1 MSSTT
6 VPPRPAPIFAPKSAL
21 TSARTSALV
30 TAPMLAG
37 VVLATPMAIGA
48 LYSLLSA
55 IGITG
60 AGATGPTL
68 RPTAAVIVD
77 VQTWRSFAFTLWT
90 AGLAT
95 LLALAAACATA
106 LWIRARPWWLRVAML
121 PMAVPHV
128 AAALAVLLLF
138 GQSGWLSRLAHAA
151 GLIATP
157 GDFPALVYDPT
168 GLGLVL
174 AFAWKEFPY
183 LLLTAVAVLATQA
196 DDLGEVARTLGASPM
211 QAFRR
216 VTWPLLWR
224 AMAPA
229 VLATFAFLVGQ
240 YEMPLL
246 LAPSDPLALPLLA
259 YERSV
264 DPTLTR
270 RAEAHVLGLLALGL
284 SSILVLAHVWWQRQ
298 ALRTRA

>member
-1 MSSTT
+1 MSSPA
-6 VPPRPAPIFAPKSAL
+6 VPPIPAPMSGPTPAPK
-21 TSARTSALV
+21 TKPK
-30 TAPMLAG
+30 TAPIPAAMLAG
-37 VVLATPMAIGA
+37 IVLATPIAIGA
-48 LYSLLSA
+48 FYSLLSA

-68 RPTAAVIVD
+68 RPAAAVIAD
-77 VQTWRSFAFTLWT
+77 AQTWRSFAFTLWT
-90 AGLAT
+90 ASLAT
-95 LLALAAACATA
+95 LLALVAACTTA
-106 LWIRARPWWLRVAML
+106 LWFRSRPWWLRVAML

-128 AAALAVLLLF
+128 AAALAVLLLL

-151 GLIATP
+151 GLTATP
-157 GDFPALVYDPT
+157 GDFPALVYDPA

-196 DDLGEVARTLGASPM
+196 DDLGEVARTLGASPA
-211 QAFRR
+211 QVFRR

-284 SSILVLAHVWWQRQ
+284 SSLLVLVHAWWQRR